1 MATQDTYDDAYIQT
15 LIDQLG
21 TAKAPGF
28 DAQDYVRVGNT
39 VYPSSIEAGKYL
51 GAGQTLYGGNTAGGT
66 GGGAYDVHPY
76 QRFLNF
82 DVMQKSGTPFYV
94 KPGASG
100 QAAAMGLSES
110 KPELVVGPRRYA
122 LEGDKAQN
130 YLKQYELWKRQ
141 KAAREASDPNLQG
154 NARIDP
160 RMSEPPPSKQP
171 LQQNYQS
178 APMYEQFK
186 QSDYYKNIPQIGAT
200 VTGSSTIDGQT
211 YTFPYARE
219 ASAYNDYMRSLG
231 GYQVGRPENPNAA
244 PDYYNGTNS
253 MADFNLE
260 STIQELAAGQDTGI
274 PSLTSVD
281 MTVQP
286 SEKLKATTLGQ
297 APVATTYQA
306 TAKGL
311 TQQVPGAPAGLGQVE
326 GIAAVTPGLE
336 QMGGMEAAQLT
347 PTTPYVQMAGVE
359 GVASPESM
367 AIAAQAELD
376 PRATVQY
383 QLGELMSSLEEGKP
397 MPAWAS
403 PQVRKVNAI
412 MQSRGLGASSMASA
426 AIIQSLMES
435 GVQIAAA
442 DANKYAAIQLQ
453 NLDNRQKAALQ
464 NAATVAAMDRANLSA
479 RLQGA
484 VTEAQALLSVDLK
497 NLDNQQKTD
506 TLNYS
511 VLTQGLF
518 KDAAEENA
526 RQQFNAKNEL
536 QVEEFFAELGSQI
549 ETINANRTA
558 AMRQFN
564 VSEANAMNQFN
575 AQMRDSRDKFN
586 TQMQFAVDQSNVT
599 WRREINTINTANQNE
614 TNRLNAQMQY
624 NATQNAL
631 NNLWQ
636 QYRDNAA
643 WNFQKSENVL
653 QRQHETGTIAM
664 QLANQKD
671 ILSQQQKDDLASNLG
686 EWLGNI
692 ALAVIED

>member
-1 MATQDTYDDAYIQT
+1 VATQDTYDDAYIQT

-51 GAGQTLYGGNTAGGT
+51 GAGQTIYGGNTAGGT
-66 GGGAYDVHPY
+66 GGGAHDVHQY

-82 DVMQKSGTPFYV
+82 DVMQSKGMPFYV

-100 QAAAMGLSES
+100 QAAAMGLSQS
-110 KPELVVGPRRYA
+110 VPELVVGADRYD
-122 LEGDKAQN
+122 LKSDRAQN

-141 KAAREASDPNLQG
+141 KAAREAAAQKTPTTSDPNLQD
-154 NARIDP
+154 NVRVDP
-160 RMSEPPPSKQP
+160 RIIADGPGSRIPFTSEPP
-171 LQQNYQS
+171 LQQNYQ
-178 APMYEQFK
+178 
-186 QSDYYKNIPQIGAT
+186 
-200 VTGSSTIDGQT
+200 
-211 YTFPYARE
+211 
-219 ASAYNDYMRSLG
+219 
-231 GYQVGRPENPNAA
+231 
-244 PDYYNGTNS
+244 NGTNS

-274 PSLTSVD
+274 PTLTAKN
-281 MTVQP
+281 MGLTGGQMMFPQGLGP
-286 SEKLKATTLGQ
+286 SPFS
-297 APVATTYQA
+297 PVYQA

-464 NAATVAAMDRANLSA
+464 NAATVAAMDRENLSA

-586 TQMQFAVDQSNVT
+586 AQMQFAVDQSNVA

-653 QRQHETGTIAM
+653 QRQHETATIAM
-664 QLANQKD
+664 QLANQRD
-671 ILSQQQKDDLASNLG
+671 ILTQQQKNDLAANLG